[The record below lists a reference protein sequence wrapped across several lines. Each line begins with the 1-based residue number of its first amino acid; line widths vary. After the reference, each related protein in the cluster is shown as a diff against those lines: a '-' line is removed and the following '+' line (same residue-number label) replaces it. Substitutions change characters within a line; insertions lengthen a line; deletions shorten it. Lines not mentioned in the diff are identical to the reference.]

1 MFMSMLC
8 AFNWLKPKQNKDV
21 NLINPHSLLVNDVD
35 VSIGIDEFHLI
46 SVVLVQGLCVSSVCE
61 QATTLYLPGQQTW
74 NLSLWT

>member
-1 MFMSMLC
+1 M
-8 AFNWLKPKQNKDV
+8 
-21 NLINPHSLLVNDVD
+21 NLINPHSLLVNDVA
-35 VSIGIDEFHLI
+35 VPIGINEFHLI